1 MNEKE
6 IEAAFYSK
14 VFRILSMI
22 LLNSK
27 KCLCVLLFMN
37 FILNIIATS
46 IEEIAKEEIR
56 IDTQY
61 AREEF
66 YLTWRIIN
74 YSTIFDTVQAEFS
87 LKNSST
93 TWKLNLI
100 DKAHIYLERTDT
112 KEPVTADIEYRLIT
126 HYKTFADKKFQK
138 FDAFYHPSL
147 KLLDLEM
154 HSSRDKRVAPVLE
167 NHQNEKQQK
176 PIKFDNDVFKLHFS
190 MKILGPPITR
200 IVRSSDFLKV

>member
-1 MNEKE
+1 M
-6 IEAAFYSK
+6 S
-14 VFRILSMI
+14 

-27 KCLCVLLFMN
+27 KCLCLLLIVNLM
-37 FILNIIATS
+37 LNVSVTS
-46 IEEIAKEEIR
+46 IEEIPKEEIR

-66 YLTWRIIN
+66 YMTWRIVN
-74 YSTIFDTVQAEFS
+74 YSKIFDTVHAEFS

-93 TWKLNLI
+93 AWKLSLI
-100 DKAHIYLERTDT
+100 DKEHIYLERTDT
-112 KEPVTADIEYRLIT
+112 REPVTVDIEYRLIT

-138 FDAFYHPSL
+138 FDTFYHPSV

-154 HSSRDKRVAPVLE
+154 HASRDKRVAPILD
-167 NHQNEKQQK
+167 NHQEEKQQK
-176 PIKFDNDVFKLHFS
+176 PIKFDNDVFKLHCS
-190 MKILGPPITR
+190 MKVLGPPLTK